1 MPVFERIEAD
11 DYEQVVYC
19 HHRASGLRSIVS
31 IHSTALGPSLGGT
44 RFYPY
49 VTEDAAFDDVLRLS
63 RGMTYKAA
71 LAGLDLGGGKAVI
84 IGDPATAKSETLLR
98 AYARFVDSLG
108 GRYITAEDV
117 GTTQADMDLIR
128 RETRWVTGVSQLLG
142 GSGDPSVA
150 TALGLFYAMKAVGQ
164 RLWGDGSLEGRH
176 VAISGVGK
184 VGYAVVRHLV
194 EERAR
199 VTVADVHAPAVE
211 RAVAD
216 FGVDAA
222 PVEKIHAT
230 ECDIYAPCALG
241 GALSEQTIPELRCAA
256 VCGCANNQLATPDC
270 DGLLADAGILYAPDY
285 CVNAGGIINIA
296 EELHGYNRERAE
308 VGLRRI
314 YDTTLAVLDA
324 ADQAGITT
332 AAAADRLAEARI
344 EAVGRL
350 NLIRPP
356 TRH

>member
-1 MPVFERIEAD
+1 MSVFDRIEAD
-11 DYEQVVYC
+11 DYEQVVFC
-19 HHRASGLRSIVS
+19 HHRPSGLRAIIA

-44 RFYPY
+44 RFFPY
-49 VTEDAAFDDVLRLS
+49 ASEDDAFDDVLRLA

-84 IGDPATAKSETLLR
+84 IGDPATAKTELLLR
-98 AYARFVDSLG
+98 AFARFVDSLG

-128 RETRWVTGVSQLLG
+128 RETRWVTGVSQSLG

-150 TALGLFYAMKAVGQ
+150 TALGLYYAMKATAQ

-176 VAISGVGK
+176 VAVQGVGK

-199 VTVADVHAPAVE
+199 VTVADTHPPSVE
-211 RAVAD
+211 RAVVD
-216 FGVDAA
+216 FGVETA
-222 PVEKIHAT
+222 PVEKIHAVD
-230 ECDIYAPCALG
+230 CDIYAPCALG
-241 GALSEQTIPELRCAA
+241 GGLNDVTIPELRCAA
-256 VCGCANNQLATPDC
+256 VCGCANNQLAHPHSAQA
-270 DGLLADAGILYAPDY
+270 LAEAGILYAPDY

-296 EELHGYNRERAE
+296 EELRGYSRERAE
-308 VGLRRI
+308 LGLRHI
-314 YDTTLAVLDA
+314 YDSTLAVFET
-324 ADQAGITT
+324 ADRLGLTT
-332 AAAADRLAEARI
+332 ADAADRLAEERV

-356 TRH
+356 SRG